1 MIGNIF
7 NKKDN
12 NIFYIKMWGDVY
24 EMKFVNIV
32 IPMGVVKPTKLGNV
46 VLTDKGIVTLRV
58 NIASLGER
66 LWFQD
71 CLGQD
76 FPVTGIYKT
85 LEDCINGVNPLFKW
99 NKYKRFLKFTDAIS
113 PIVSDTK
120 EMLMDGAYWKEDKDL
135 YGIII
140 KQMWTYQWDGT
151 KVISKRIYAP
161 NTAETN
167 GLVFINTKEVIH
179 YDLVNEQHIVDS
191 EYKKTCY
198 ATYEECVND
207 NFVKVHRF

>member
-32 IPMGVVKPTKLGNV
+32 IPMGSVAPTKLGNV
-46 VLTDKGIVTLRV
+46 VVSDNQIVTLR
-58 NIASLGER
+58 IQMATKCGER
-66 LWFQD
+66 FWYK
-71 CLGQD
+71 GQMGLD
-76 FPVTGIYKT
+76 FNITNIYKT
-85 LEDCINGVNPLFKW
+85 LEDCIDGVNPIFKW
-99 NKYKRFLKFTDAIS
+99 DNNRQLKFTNAIS

-120 EMLMDGAYWKEDKDL
+120 EMLMDGAYWKESKDF
-135 YGIII
+135 YGNDI
-140 KQMWTYQWDGT
+140 KIAYTYHWDGT
-151 KVISKRIYAP
+151 KVISKRVYTP
-161 NTAETN
+161 NTAETKE
-167 GLVFINTKEVIH
+167 LVYLNFDQILH

>member
-32 IPMGVVKPTKLGNV
+32 IPMGSVAPTKLGNV
-46 VLTDKGIVTLRV
+46 VVSDNQIVTLR
-58 NIASLGER
+58 IQMATKCGER
-66 LWFQD
+66 FWYK
-71 CLGQD
+71 GQMGLD
-76 FPVTGIYKT
+76 FNITKIYKT
-85 LEDCINGVNPLFKW
+85 LEDCIDGVNPIFKW
-99 NKYKRFLKFTDAIS
+99 DNNRRLKFTNAIS

-120 EMLMDGAYWKEDKDL
+120 EMLMDGAYWKESKDF
-135 YGIII
+135 YGNNI
-140 KQMWTYQWDGT
+140 KIAYTYHWDGT
-151 KVISKRIYAP
+151 KVISKRVYAP
-161 NTAETN
+161 NTAET
-167 GLVFINTKEVIH
+167 KEFVYLNFDQILH

-198 ATYEECVND
+198 ATYEGCVND

>member
-12 NIFYIKMWGDVY
+12 NIFYVKMWGDVY
-24 EMKFVNIV
+24 EMKFVNVV
-32 IPMGVVKPTKLGNV
+32 IPMSIVKSTKLGSV
-46 VLTDKGIVTLRV
+46 VLNGKGIVTLRV
-58 NIASLGER
+58 DIASLGER
-66 LWFQD
+66 LWYQD

-85 LEDCINGVNPLFKW
+85 LEDCINGVNPLFRWDKH
-99 NKYKRFLKFTDAIS
+99 KRFLTFTDAIS

-120 EMLMDGAYWKEDKDL
+120 EMLMDGAYWKETKDF
-135 YGIII
+135 YGNDI
-140 KQMWTYQWDGT
+140 KQMWTYHWDGT

-161 NTAETN
+161 NTEETKE
-167 GLVFINTKEVIH
+167 LVFINTKEVIH
-179 YDLVNEQHIVDS
+179 YDLVNERHIVDS
-191 EYKKTCY
+191 EYQKKCY